1 MRLIPPNLDAGTKDA
16 QTIDASHMARCAYSV
31 PANFSLY
38 WDTGFGGGA
47 GLIVAD
53 IMIWE
58 ESQLFKNAV
67 RQLDKAATVMNLD
80 PNVLERLHTP
90 KRALIVSVPV
100 RMDDGRIK
108 VFEGYRVH
116 HNMSL
121 GPAKGG
127 IRYHHDVSLSEVAGL
142 AMLMTF
148 KCSLMGLPLG
158 GAKGGIRVDPS
169 KLSRGELQRMTR
181 RYTTEILQFIGP
193 DKDIPAPDVGTNGQ
207 TMAWLMDTYS
217 QINGYAVPGVVTGK
231 PIEVGGSLGREEA
244 TGRGVVYCLI
254 EAAKHLNMNLD
265 EKTRV
270 VVQGYGNV
278 GSAAARKIA
287 KIGCKV
293 VAISDVSGGIYNP
306 AGLNLDD
313 VNVWISK
320 NKLLKGYP
328 EAQAITNEQLLELPC
343 EILIPAAME
352 GQITEKN
359 AGRIQAKIIAEGA
372 NGPTTDAADDI
383 LAAKDVFVIPDI
395 LANGGGVTVSYFEW
409 VQGIQQ
415 LFWSEKEVNN
425 KLWDIMSAAFARV
438 LKISLEKKCTMRTAA
453 LIAGIDRLSRA
464 MLWRGFFP

>member
-1 MRLIPPNLDAGTKDA
+1 
-16 QTIDASHMARCAYSV
+16 
-31 PANFSLY
+31 
-38 WDTGFGGGA
+38 
-47 GLIVAD
+47 
-53 IMIWE
+53 MIWE
-58 ESQLFKNAV
+58 ESLLFKNAV
-67 RQLDKAATVMNLD
+67 KQLDKAATVINLD
-80 PNVLERLHTP
+80 PNILERLHTP

-100 RMDDGRIK
+100 RMDDGHIK

-169 KLSRGELQRMTR
+169 KLSRNELQRMTR

-217 QINGYAVPGVVTGK
+217 QIHGYAIPGVVTGK

-254 EAAKHLNMNLD
+254 EAAKHLNVNLD
-265 EKTRV
+265 DKIRV
-270 VVQGYGNV
+270 VIQGYGNV
-278 GSAAARKIA
+278 GSAAARKIS

-293 VAISDVSGGIYNP
+293 VAISDVSGGIHN
-306 AGLNLDD
+306 ANGLNLDD
-313 VNVWISK
+313 VQIWLDK

-328 EAQAITNEQLLELPC
+328 EAQAVTNEQLLELPC
-343 EILIPAAME
+343 DILIPAALE
-352 GQITEKN
+352 GQINEKN
-359 AGRIQAKIIAEGA
+359 AGKIQAKIIAEGA

-383 LAAKDVFVIPDI
+383 LFQRGIFVIPDI
-395 LANGGGVTVSYFEW
+395 LANAGGVTVSYFEW

-438 LKISLEKKCTMRTAA
+438 LKISMEKKCTMRTAA
-453 LIAGIDRLSRA
+453 LVAGIDRLSRA